1 MTKCIL
7 VIGVRRQ
14 CYRAAIS
21 LGHKVV
27 LWADGEISENRKKGL
42 QGWIEQPYLE
52 NVTKLSEKAKE
63 ELQKFDIERVIA
75 NTEETV
81 IIGAL
86 VREQLG
92 IKRLAVN
99 VVERFHDKLV
109 MKDFASD
116 CGIPI
121 TKYRIIKN
129 DTSAQSLVD
138 FLGLPLVIKPVD
150 ESGAQDVKIA
160 RNLLDVDKYMS
171 LGLLAEAFVEGSE
184 VSVETFVQEGK
195 PIFHNIT
202 GYLHQWRKSVVPAD
216 VDKDL
221 RAQIL
226 KINDEIIE
234 KFGVDRGM
242 THAEFYLTKD
252 GPVFGEIA
260 IRPPGGYYMDLI
272 KRVYGFDTWELYVN
286 LSCENGPAD
295 LEFKE
300 QGCAAVYMIHP
311 GAGKILSIEGVD
323 KIKNKVK
330 GIFEFS
336 LRRELGDIILEHENT
351 SNEVGHILF
360 WSPDREQLNLDL
372 EFIDANLKFELEAL

>member
-1 MTKCIL
+1 
-7 VIGVRRQ
+7 
-14 CYRAAIS
+14 
-21 LGHKVV
+21 
-27 LWADGEISENRKKGL
+27 
-42 QGWIEQPYLE
+42 
-52 NVTKLSEKAKE
+52 
-63 ELQKFDIERVIA
+63 
-75 NTEETV
+75 
-81 IIGAL
+81 
-86 VREQLG
+86 
-92 IKRLAVN
+92 
-99 VVERFHDKLV
+99 
-109 MKDFASD
+109 
-116 CGIPI
+116 
-121 TKYRIIKN
+121 
-129 DTSAQSLVD
+129 
-138 FLGLPLVIKPVD
+138 
-150 ESGAQDVKIA
+150 
-160 RNLLDVDKYMS
+160 LDVDKYMS

-360 WSPDREQLNLDL
+360 WSPDREQLNLNLD
-372 EFIDANLKFELEAL
+372 FIDANLKFELEAL